1 MLDYTDLQFAF
12 EDLDLADKPV
22 IVHASLRPFGYIKS
36 GVDAVLRAMLSSF
49 KSVMMPA
56 FTYKT
61 MVTPDV
67 GPPNNGIIYGN
78 ERDLNKMAQSF
89 SMNMRVDPMIGILA
103 ETLQVRPYA
112 TRTNHPILS
121 FTGMRADEFLIKQTM
136 AEPLAPIGALA
147 EADGWVVL
155 INVDHSVNTS
165 IHYAEK
171 LAGRKQF
178 LRWAINGNRIVE
190 CPGFPG
196 DSSGFNAIAQYLKA
210 DTRRVNVGNG
220 FIQAVSLKC
229 LFETVQEL
237 IKKDPLALLC
247 QRSDCERCNAVRGLN
262 LVD

>member
-1 MLDYTDLQFAF
+1 LNYIDLQYAF
-12 EDLDLADKPV
+12 EDLNLSDKPV

-36 GVDAVLRAMLSSF
+36 GVDSVLRAMLSSF

-61 MVTPDV
+61 MVTPEV
-67 GPPNNGIIYGN
+67 GPPNNGIKYSS
-78 ERDLNKMAQSF
+78 EKDLNKMAQSF
-89 SMNMRVDPMIGILA
+89 KLNMRVDPMIGILA

-121 FTGMRADEFLIKQTM
+121 FTGMRADEFLITQTL
-136 AEPLAPIGALA
+136 AAPLAPIGALA
-147 EADGWVVL
+147 NADGWVVL

-178 LRWAINGNRIVE
+178 VRWAITGNRILE

-196 DSSGFNAIAQYLKA
+196 DSSGFNAIEPTLKA
-210 DTRRVNVGNG
+210 DTRRVEVGNG

-229 LFETVQEL
+229 LFEAVQVL

-247 QRSDCERCNAVRGLN
+247 QRSDCERCNAVR
-262 LVD
+262 DSI

>member
-12 EDLDLADKPV
+12 EDLGLSDKPV
-22 IVHASLRPFGYIKS
+22 IAHASLRPFGYIKS
-36 GVDAVLRAMLSSF
+36 GVDAVLRAMLASF
-49 KSVMMPA
+49 KSVTMPA

-61 MVTPDV
+61 MVTPGV
-67 GPPNNGIIYGN
+67 GLPNNGITYGS

-89 SMNMRVDPMIGILA
+89 TMNMRVDPMIGILA

-121 FTGMRADEFLIKQTM
+121 FTGMRADEFLIKQTL

-147 EADGWVVL
+147 NADGWVVL
-155 INVDHSVNTS
+155 INVDHTVNTS

-171 LAGRKQF
+171 FAGRKQF
-178 LRWAINGNRIVE
+178 IRWAINGDRIVE